1 MSKTSHAIHCQFWKN
16 AYVLFMTLEIRQLR
30 AFLAIAECGSIG
42 RAADAVNLSQP
53 ALSRT
58 LAEME
63 RRAGHRLFE
72 RHTRGMALTAA
83 GETLLPYARLVVFEA
98 QQAQLALDDLD
109 GLKRGTVRI
118 GAVAAIVRGI
128 LPQVITQLLAN
139 APSLRVKVL
148 EQTDEQLID
157 LLRRRELDLAISA
170 SRLNDADVETIAEC
184 LHADQF
190 TAFCAP
196 RHPLAQG
203 DRAPSLSTLLEQNW
217 VMPPETMAP
226 RRMFL
231 QAVTAAGANRA
242 PRVAVE
248 TTSHD
253 AMVRFVAAGDLLGW
267 LPRALIATARDA
279 GEIVELHCD
288 ALATRRRFFVL
299 RRTRGSLTAATGA
312 LLNLLPLRSLAAPNE
327 DNNEQN

>member
-1 MSKTSHAIHCQFWKN
+1 
-16 AYVLFMTLEIRQLR
+16 MTLEIRQLR

-42 RAADAVNLSQP
+42 RAAEAVNLSQP

-83 GETLLPYARLVVFEA
+83 GETLLPYARLVVFEE

-118 GAVAAIVRGI
+118 GAVGTIVRGI
-128 LPQVITQLLAN
+128 LPEVVTRLLES
-139 APSLRVKVL
+139 APSLRVKVS
-148 EQTDEQLID
+148 EQTDEQLIE

-170 SRLNDADVETIAEC
+170 SRVNDADVETIAEC
-184 LHADQF
+184 LHDDQF
-190 TAFCAP
+190 TVFCHPA
-196 RHPLAQG
+196 HPLAAEN
-203 DRAPSLSTLLEQNW
+203 RALSLATLLEHPW
-217 VMPPETMAP
+217 VMPAETTAP

-231 QAVTAAGANRA
+231 QAITAAGATRV

-248 TTSHD
+248 TSSHD
-253 AMVRFVAAGDLLGW
+253 SMVRFVAAGSLLGW
-267 LPRALIATARDA
+267 LPRALIAPARDA
-279 GEIVELHCD
+279 GEVCELRCD
-288 ALATRRRFFVL
+288 ALAVRRRFFVL
-299 RRTRGSLTAATGA
+299 RRTRGSLTAATSA
-312 LLNLLPLRSLAAPNE
+312 LLNLLPLRSLAAPHEDDNE
-327 DNNEQN
+327 KN